1 MMCVDKELKDAGCRN
16 QQPDSRLPWGT
27 TIKEKDFHL
36 HSRTTHA
43 TLNGNDGT
51 QTQTRYVLEMWL
63 QIFYM
68 AAPAHPTTTTITT
81 TLNPNP
87 RTEIK
92 LEQLLL
98 AVKVKPIRVSGYL
111 LGTSA
116 PHDCAK

>member
-1 MMCVDKELKDAGCRN
+1 
-16 QQPDSRLPWGT
+16 
-27 TIKEKDFHL
+27 
-36 HSRTTHA
+36 
-43 TLNGNDGT
+43 
-51 QTQTRYVLEMWL
+51 
-63 QIFYM
+63 M

-111 LGTSA
+111 LGTS
-116 PHDCAK
+116 